1 VVSSAVKIVFELL
14 PIETLRVDIVDEL
27 VVEFRKQEE

>member
-1 VVSSAVKIVFELL
+1 VSSAVKIVFELL

>member
-1 VVSSAVKIVFELL
+1 VSSAVKIVFELL
-14 PIETLRVDIVDEL
+14 PIETLWVDIVDEL